1 MNAEVPQAKTVWLMK
16 RNCSFTPKQV
26 GIFYLS
32 MVCFSGLIT
41 TYFWLIGAWM
51 VVPFTLIELSVLGI
65 ALLIYARHARD
76 YEKITLQNSELVIE
90 LNLGYKKSLT
100 QWNAPWVRVKDP
112 ESLYDRKKDL
122 VILESGAQTISIG
135 QFILAE
141 KRHDLAKEI
150 RQALSLCL
158 HYNSRMNQQPF
169 KLLALIT
176 SVVIISACGKGPD
189 QEPLPRLVK
198 VVVLGQSSEVIQ
210 EPGVMKDP
218 GVLRFDA
225 SGKVMEVLAKSGDA
239 VLPGQSLARII
250 PNGVSSESSV
260 MISYRAAKAELQ
272 SAEADFKR
280 YTDLKNKNFISAS
293 EFDRRVATIESVR
306 AKYEQAIENIGFV
319 TLRALE
325 AGKVSQMNIAV
336 GQVVSNQDVVGKIIT
351 DKTSKKIEKNNSN
364 NSNNNNNNP
373 KTTSKTA
380 LKIPTTAIH
389 SDGVSVF
396 KLTLDQGSQST
407 GKISAVKLVLGKID
421 DQSAELMSGLVVGDI
436 VIATGWHALSEGQQ
450 VRIAIAEKAQ

>member
-1 MNAEVPQAKTVWLMK
+1 MN
-16 RNCSFTPKQV
+16 R
-26 GIFYLS
+26 
-32 MVCFSGLIT
+32 
-41 TYFWLIGAWM
+41 
-51 VVPFTLIELSVLGI
+51 
-65 ALLIYARHARD
+65 
-76 YEKITLQNSELVIE
+76 
-90 LNLGYKKSLT
+90 
-100 QWNAPWVRVKDP
+100 
-112 ESLYDRKKDL
+112 
-122 VILESGAQTISIG
+122 
-135 QFILAE
+135 
-141 KRHDLAKEI
+141 
-150 RQALSLCL
+150 
-158 HYNSRMNQQPF
+158 QPF

-176 SVVIISACGKGPD
+176 SILIFSACGKGPD

-198 VVVLGQSSEVIQ
+198 VVILGQAGEAVSEV
-210 EPGVMKDP
+210 GVIKDP

-225 SGKVMEVLAKSGDA
+225 SGKVMEVLAKSGDT

-250 PNGVSSESSV
+250 PNSVSSESSV

-293 EFDRRVATIESVR
+293 EFDRRVAAIESAR

-325 AGKVSQMNIAV
+325 AGKVSQMNITV
-336 GQVVSNQDVVGKIIT
+336 GQVVSNQDVVGKINT
-351 DKTSKKIEKNNSN
+351 DTTSKKIEK
-364 NSNNNNNNP
+364 SNNN
-373 KTTSKTA
+373 SKA
-380 LKIPTTAIH
+380 ASKSSLKIPTTAIH

-421 DQSAELMSGLVVGDI
+421 DQSAELVSGLVAGDI
-436 VIATGWHALSEGQQ
+436 VIATGWHALSDGQQ

>member
-1 MNAEVPQAKTVWLMK
+1 MN
-16 RNCSFTPKQV
+16 
-26 GIFYLS
+26 
-32 MVCFSGLIT
+32 
-41 TYFWLIGAWM
+41 
-51 VVPFTLIELSVLGI
+51 
-65 ALLIYARHARD
+65 
-76 YEKITLQNSELVIE
+76 
-90 LNLGYKKSLT
+90 LNPL
-100 QWNAPWVRVKDP
+100 
-112 ESLYDRKKDL
+112 
-122 VILESGAQTISIG
+122 
-135 QFILAE
+135 
-141 KRHDLAKEI
+141 
-150 RQALSLCL
+150 
-158 HYNSRMNQQPF
+158 
-169 KLLALIT
+169 KLLALFA
-176 SVVIISACGKGPD
+176 SIIIFSACGKGPD

-198 VVVLGQSSEVIQ
+198 VVVLGQSSEMIQ

-225 SGKVMEVLAKSGDA
+225 SGKVMELLVKSGDS

-250 PNGVSSESSV
+250 PNSVSSESSV

-293 EFDRRVATIESVR
+293 EFDRRVATIESAR
-306 AKYEQAIENIGFV
+306 AKYEQAIESIGFV

-325 AGKVSQMNIAV
+325 AGKVSQMNISV
-336 GQVVSNQDVVGKIIT
+336 GQMVSNQDVVGKIIT
-351 DKTSKKIEKNNSN
+351 DKAANKIEKNNN
-364 NSNNNNNNP
+364 NA
-373 KTTSKTA
+373 KTAYKAA

-396 KLTLDQGSQST
+396 KLTLDQGSQTT

-421 DQSAELMSGLVVGDI
+421 DQSAELVSGLVAGDI

>member
-1 MNAEVPQAKTVWLMK
+1 
-16 RNCSFTPKQV
+16 
-26 GIFYLS
+26 
-32 MVCFSGLIT
+32 
-41 TYFWLIGAWM
+41 
-51 VVPFTLIELSVLGI
+51 
-65 ALLIYARHARD
+65 
-76 YEKITLQNSELVIE
+76 
-90 LNLGYKKSLT
+90 
-100 QWNAPWVRVKDP
+100 
-112 ESLYDRKKDL
+112 
-122 VILESGAQTISIG
+122 
-135 QFILAE
+135 
-141 KRHDLAKEI
+141 
-150 RQALSLCL
+150 
-158 HYNSRMNQQPF
+158 MNQQPF

-176 SVVIISACGKGPD
+176 SIVIFSACGKGPD

-198 VVVLGQSSEVIQ
+198 VVVLGQASEAATEMGVI
-210 EPGVMKDP
+210 KDP

-225 SGKVMEVLAKSGDA
+225 SGKVMEVLAKSGDS

-250 PNGVSSESSV
+250 PNSVSSESSV
-260 MISYRAAKAELQ
+260 MISYRAANAELQ

-293 EFDRRVATIESVR
+293 EFDRRVATIESAR
-306 AKYEQAIENIGFV
+306 AKYEQSIENIGFV

-325 AGKVSQMNIAV
+325 VGKVSQMNITV
-336 GQVVSNQDVVGKIIT
+336 GQVVSNQDVIGKISA
-351 DKTSKKIEKNNSN
+351 DKASKKIEKNDN
-364 NSNNNNNNP
+364 NSSG
-373 KTTSKTA
+373 KTSSKSS

-421 DQSAELMSGLVVGDI
+421 DQSAELVSGLVAGDI

>member
-1 MNAEVPQAKTVWLMK
+1 
-16 RNCSFTPKQV
+16 
-26 GIFYLS
+26 
-32 MVCFSGLIT
+32 
-41 TYFWLIGAWM
+41 
-51 VVPFTLIELSVLGI
+51 
-65 ALLIYARHARD
+65 
-76 YEKITLQNSELVIE
+76 
-90 LNLGYKKSLT
+90 
-100 QWNAPWVRVKDP
+100 
-112 ESLYDRKKDL
+112 
-122 VILESGAQTISIG
+122 
-135 QFILAE
+135 
-141 KRHDLAKEI
+141 
-150 RQALSLCL
+150 
-158 HYNSRMNQQPF
+158 MNQQPF
-169 KLLALIT
+169 KLLALIA
-176 SVVIISACGKGPD
+176 SILIFSACGKGPD

-198 VVVLGQSSEVIQ
+198 VVVLGQAGEAVSEV
-210 EPGVMKDP
+210 GVIKDP

-225 SGKVMEVLAKSGDA
+225 SGKVMEVLAKSGDT

-250 PNGVSSESSV
+250 PNSVSSESSV

-293 EFDRRVATIESVR
+293 EFDRRVATIESAR

-325 AGKVSQMNIAV
+325 AGKVSQMNITV
-336 GQVVSNQDVVGKIIT
+336 GQVVSNQDVVGKINT
-351 DKTSKKIEKNNSN
+351 DTTSKKIEKNNSN
-364 NSNNNNNNP
+364 NN
-373 KTTSKTA
+373 SKA
-380 LKIPTTAIH
+380 ASKSSLKIPTTAIH

-421 DQSAELMSGLVVGDI
+421 DQSAELVSGLVAGDI

>member
-1 MNAEVPQAKTVWLMK
+1 MN
-16 RNCSFTPKQV
+16 R
-26 GIFYLS
+26 
-32 MVCFSGLIT
+32 
-41 TYFWLIGAWM
+41 
-51 VVPFTLIELSVLGI
+51 
-65 ALLIYARHARD
+65 
-76 YEKITLQNSELVIE
+76 
-90 LNLGYKKSLT
+90 
-100 QWNAPWVRVKDP
+100 
-112 ESLYDRKKDL
+112 
-122 VILESGAQTISIG
+122 
-135 QFILAE
+135 
-141 KRHDLAKEI
+141 
-150 RQALSLCL
+150 
-158 HYNSRMNQQPF
+158 QPF

-176 SVVIISACGKGPD
+176 SILIFSACGKGPD

-198 VVVLGQSSEVIQ
+198 VVILGQAGEAVSEV
-210 EPGVMKDP
+210 GVIKDP

-250 PNGVSSESSV
+250 PNSVSSESSV

-293 EFDRRVATIESVR
+293 EFDRRVAAIESAR

-325 AGKVSQMNIAV
+325 AGKVSQMNITV
-336 GQVVSNQDVVGKIIT
+336 GQVVSNQDVVGKINT
-351 DKTSKKIEKNNSN
+351 DTTSKKIEK
-364 NSNNNNNNP
+364 SNNN
-373 KTTSKTA
+373 SKA
-380 LKIPTTAIH
+380 ASKSSLKIPTTAIH

-421 DQSAELMSGLVVGDI
+421 DQSAELVSGLVAGDI

>member
-1 MNAEVPQAKTVWLMK
+1 
-16 RNCSFTPKQV
+16 
-26 GIFYLS
+26 
-32 MVCFSGLIT
+32 
-41 TYFWLIGAWM
+41 
-51 VVPFTLIELSVLGI
+51 
-65 ALLIYARHARD
+65 
-76 YEKITLQNSELVIE
+76 
-90 LNLGYKKSLT
+90 
-100 QWNAPWVRVKDP
+100 
-112 ESLYDRKKDL
+112 
-122 VILESGAQTISIG
+122 
-135 QFILAE
+135 
-141 KRHDLAKEI
+141 
-150 RQALSLCL
+150 
-158 HYNSRMNQQPF
+158 MNQQPF
-169 KLLALIT
+169 KLLALIA
-176 SVVIISACGKGPD
+176 SILFFSACGKGPD
-189 QEPLPRLVK
+189 KEPLPRLVK
-198 VVVLGQSSEVIQ
+198 VVILGQAGEAVSEV
-210 EPGVMKDP
+210 GVIKDP

-225 SGKVMEVLAKSGDA
+225 SGKVMEVLVKSGDA

-250 PNGVSSESSV
+250 PNSVSSESSV

-293 EFDRRVATIESVR
+293 EFDRRVAAIESAR

-325 AGKVSQMNIAV
+325 AGKVSQMNITI
-336 GQVVSNQDVVGKIIT
+336 GQVVSNQDVVGKINT
-351 DKTSKKIEKNNSN
+351 DTTSKKIEKNNSN
-364 NSNNNNNNP
+364 NNNA
-373 KTTSKTA
+373 KTTSKSS

-421 DQSAELMSGLVVGDI
+421 DQSAELVSGLVAGDI

>member
-1 MNAEVPQAKTVWLMK
+1 MNP
-16 RNCSFTPKQV
+16 
-26 GIFYLS
+26 
-32 MVCFSGLIT
+32 
-41 TYFWLIGAWM
+41 
-51 VVPFTLIELSVLGI
+51 
-65 ALLIYARHARD
+65 
-76 YEKITLQNSELVIE
+76 
-90 LNLGYKKSLT
+90 
-100 QWNAPWVRVKDP
+100 
-112 ESLYDRKKDL
+112 
-122 VILESGAQTISIG
+122 
-135 QFILAE
+135 
-141 KRHDLAKEI
+141 
-150 RQALSLCL
+150 
-158 HYNSRMNQQPF
+158 QPF

-176 SVVIISACGKGPD
+176 SILIFSACGKGPD

-198 VVVLGQSSEVIQ
+198 VVVLGQASEVTQ
-210 EPGVMKDP
+210 EVGAIKDP

-225 SGKVMEVLAKSGDA
+225 SGKVMEVLAKSGDT
-239 VLPGQSLARII
+239 VLSGQSLARII
-250 PNGVSSESSV
+250 PNSVSSESSV

-293 EFDRRVATIESVR
+293 EFDRRVAAIESTR

-325 AGKVSQMNIAV
+325 SGKVSQMNIKV
-336 GQVVSNQDVVGKIIT
+336 GQVVSNQDVVGKIT
-351 DKTSKKIEKNNSN
+351 ADKTSKKIEKNNSN
-364 NSNNNNNNP
+364 NNNA
-373 KTTSKTA
+373 KTA
-380 LKIPTTAIH
+380 SKSTLKIPTTAIH

-421 DQSAELMSGLVVGDI
+421 DQSAELVSGLVAGDI